1 MAKKTTQYTKQ
12 RNRILRYINRQ
23 KKKSLVTDLYF
34 PTEKELRKQ
43 GVKGKELTKLT
54 NELKRL
60 TSKNLKGYFYNPF
73 EEPEIIT
80 ENDIKPSQIDKRYWT
95 KEDAENHKSQLPDG
109 GETVYENIF
118 EDFISRISALIENT
132 KRNASAIRASEQG
145 KTTLYSL
152 ATSIALADGK
162 SVVGWRLYNAEDL
175 DSLITYVLGGS
186 RAELIQTATH
196 RIAEII
202 KGTPLSRQE
211 TRDLAD
217 ESELN
222 EGWALNE

>member
-12 RNRILRYINRQ
+12 RNRILRYIYRQ
-23 KKKSLVTDLYF
+23 KKKSLVTDLYI

-43 GVKGKELTKLT
+43 GVKGAELRKLT
-54 NELKRL
+54 NKLKRL
-60 TSKNLKGYFYNPF
+60 TPQNLKKHFYNPF
-73 EEPEIIT
+73 EEP
-80 ENDIKPSQIDKRYWT
+80 RYWT
-95 KEDAENHKSQLPDG
+95 KEDAENHKSKLPDG

-118 EDFISRISALIENT
+118 EDFISRISAPLENM

-152 ATSIALADGK
+152 ATSIVVADGK
-162 SVVGWRLYNAEDL
+162 SAVGWRLYNAEDL

-222 EGWALNE
+222 EGWSLNE

>member
-1 MAKKTTQYTKQ
+1 MAKKTTQYTKH
-12 RNRILRYINRQ
+12 RNRILRYIYRQ
-23 KKKSLVTDLYF
+23 RKKSLVTDLYI

-54 NELKRL
+54 NRLKSL

-80 ENDIKPSQIDKRYWT
+80 ENDIKASQIGIRNWT
-95 KEDAENHKSQLPDG
+95 KEDAEKHKTELPNG

-118 EDFISRISALIENT
+118 EDFISRISASLEDAN
-132 KRNASAIRASEQG
+132 RNSSAIRASEQG

-152 ATSIALADGK
+152 ATSIALSDGK
-162 SVVGWRLYNAEDL
+162 SAVGWRLYNAEDL
-175 DSLITYVLGGS
+175 DALITYVLGGS

-222 EGWALNE
+222 EGWGIE

>member
-1 MAKKTTQYTKQ
+1 MAKKTTHYTKQ

-23 KKKSLVTDLYF
+23 KKKSLVTDLYI

-43 GVKGKELTKLT
+43 GVKGAELRKLT

-60 TSKNLKGYFYNPF
+60 TPQKLKEHFYNPF
-73 EEPEIIT
+73 EEP
-80 ENDIKPSQIDKRYWT
+80 RYWT

-118 EDFISRISALIENT
+118 EDFISRISAPIENT

-152 ATSIALADGK
+152 ATSIATVDGK
-162 SVVGWRLYNAEDL
+162 SAVGWRLYNAEDV

-211 TRDLAD
+211 VRDLSD

-222 EGWALNE
+222 EGWSLNE